1 MNIKMLKAA
10 LTGIMFTIS
19 SFAHAG
25 IIELTWNTSLSSTSI
40 VGTNVGDNVSLVF
53 RFDSLTNDLSNLV
66 LNKSSFLDYSFN
78 LDDGRFITFDSGIST
93 TYVNNDFF
101 VFNSLGNLYSVNG
114 FHIRDSDV
122 ESNIVGVNGTFQ
134 TLFNNGANCILCFGT
149 NNAHVNN
156 VGLGLSAD
164 SWTIRYAQ
172 VPEPSTLAIF
182 ALGMIGIASR
192 RFKKQS

>member
-78 LDDGRFITFDSGIST
+78 LEDGRFITFDSGMSS

-101 VFNSLGNLYSVNG
+101 VFNSLGNLYSV
-114 FHIRDSDV
+114 DSFQIKDV
-122 ESNIVGVNGTFQ
+122 DVVSNILGVNGTKQ
-134 TLFNNGANCILCFGT
+134 TLFNNGRNCILCFGT
-149 NNAHVNN
+149 YSANVNN
-156 VGLGLSAD
+156 VWLGLSAD

-182 ALGMIGIASR
+182 ALGMIGLASR